1 MIDSEKNKKRLYF
14 SIGEVAD
21 YFTVNESLL
30 RFWEKE
36 FDIINPRK
44 SGKGTRFYSREDIE
58 NIRLVYYLVKEKGLT
73 LPGAKKQL
81 KENRTGVV
89 HNHAIISKL
98 KAIRSELLAIQQE
111 LE

>member
-1 MIDSEKNKKRLYF
+1 MIDSEENKKRLFF

-21 YFTVNESLL
+21 YFDVNESLL
-30 RFWEKE
+30 RYWEKE
-36 FDIINPRK
+36 FDIIKPRK
-44 SGKGTRFYSREDIE
+44 SDKGTRSYSREDIE

-81 KENRTGVV
+81 KENRAGVV
-89 HNHAIISKL
+89 HNHAIITRL

-111 LE
+111 L